1 MFYEEGVTEAVGRV
15 MKAVD
20 DERLAIARALGVTI
34 LAEPDLGVRQ
44 GYMTEP
50 SYSTGYSTAPGFRG
64 IKAQSEL
71 HHHRYLTEDV
81 GYSMVFL
88 TDLARH
94 LSVPTPTMDAVIHIA
109 SIVAGEDF
117 AAERARTMDNVGLS
131 GLTRQQLAAY

>member
-1 MFYEEGVTEAVGRV
+1 

-44 GYMTEP
+44 GYMTES

-64 IKAQSEL
+64 IKAQNEL
-71 HHHRYLTEDV
+71 HHRYLTEDV

-94 LSVPTPTMDAVIHIA
+94 LSVPTPTMDAVIRIA
-109 SIVAGEDF
+109 SIVAGQDF
-117 AAERARTMDNVGLS
+117 AAGRARTMDTMGLS
-131 GLTRQQLAAY
+131 GLTRDQLAAF